1 MHNEINISLIVSVNF
16 LQKNCL
22 ISTITDM
29 DQEILK
35 GKAKL

>member
-1 MHNEINISLIVSVNF
+1 MHNEQNISLIVQQIF

-29 DQEILK
+29 DHEILK
-35 GKAKL
+35 GKA